1 MTALAGVSGEIARPA
16 SILCEWTSSM
26 TFSGSSVLTYKYV
39 CPWRTGGTVYK
50 ENIRRTG
57 SFIVECIEFST
68 RLGNFRNPL
77 SRVGNHHVAVHKD
90 VGDILVD
97 VFKNGRAHGDVGDKV
112 AIHDVYIG
120 TL

>member
-1 MTALAGVSGEIARPA
+1 
-16 SILCEWTSSM
+16 M

-112 AIHDVYIG
+112 AIHDVYRG